1 FREALRDV
9 LDVPVQSPPLV
20 NNDDRRGFFK
30 VVRTCDERLDFQT
43 VALECFSACR
53 DFCLFRHGKTPLD
66 IMADC
71 QTGVQKFDFLRDVGK
86 RGKYNEK
93 AKSAQAAEED
103 RGSKIED
110 RGSRVEDR
118 GSKITLRVITRSS
131 IFYLRSSILGLLRF
145 ASD

>member
-1 FREALRDV
+1 
-9 LDVPVQSPPLV
+9 
-20 NNDDRRGFFK
+20 
-30 VVRTCDERLDFQT
+30 
-43 VALECFSACR
+43 ACR

-71 QTGVQKFDFLRDVGK
+71 QTGVQKFDCLRDVGK

-118 GSKITLRVITRSS
+118 GSKITLSVITRSL
-131 IFYLRSSILGLLRF
+131 IFYDLRLIETPPLVVMARMVWPPPPRSNDNSRLTSPCNVIGKSVFNPPLTVPVSRW
-145 ASD
+145 AE